1 MDRHAAIVEKE
12 FSESVA
18 FFGEDPAKCS
28 PEEFFSL
35 FLAFGGEFA
44 RVGVGAVLAWLQV
57 MLVCVVDFATWLQH
71 ASCRAL

>member
-1 MDRHAAIVEKE
+1 MVSVQVVSALDELDRHAAIVEKE

-44 RVGVGAVLAWLQV
+44 RVSFGMAW
-57 MLVCVVDFATWLQH
+57 H
-71 ASCRAL
+71 SCSACWYA